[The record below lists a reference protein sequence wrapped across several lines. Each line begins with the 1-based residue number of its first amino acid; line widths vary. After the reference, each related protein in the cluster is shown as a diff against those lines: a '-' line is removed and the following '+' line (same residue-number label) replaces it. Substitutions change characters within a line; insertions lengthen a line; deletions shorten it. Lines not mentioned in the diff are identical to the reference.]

1 LDNTYIDNYNDGL
14 TFSQRLY
21 KLNTITIG

>member
-14 TFSQRLY
+14 TFTQRLY